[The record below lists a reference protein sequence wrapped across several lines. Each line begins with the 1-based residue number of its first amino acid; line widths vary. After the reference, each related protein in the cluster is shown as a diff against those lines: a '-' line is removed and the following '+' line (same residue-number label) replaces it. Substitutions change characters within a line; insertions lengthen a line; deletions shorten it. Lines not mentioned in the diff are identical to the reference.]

1 MVSSHP
7 LPPENLNVWILA
19 GQSNMEG
26 CGSLV
31 NSLPPDDRVWCYY
44 SGGYWDIAKD
54 PLHVLHH
61 SIAPVDL
68 QLRRR
73 DFPEDMTDDEVRAYY
88 DEVCKGM
95 GGGLGVSFG
104 KMMADKTGR
113 PVGLVAAAHGGTS
126 LEEWSE
132 SRKDEGMHSL
142 YGAML
147 ERVKR
152 AGGTLCGILWYQGES
167 DCEQL
172 GIAET
177 YLERF
182 NRWIEAARNDL
193 GKPELPVVAVQIG
206 CTTMLSLDSEQEK
219 AWDTVRQ
226 ALYNLPDTV
235 PHTAVTSAIDLGLED
250 NVHIDTHGLNILGR
264 RMARLALGLT
274 GTTGHTANPRVE
286 SVESFEDSTPYALVR
301 IVCSGVTGGWNPE
314 RRIAGFNVYDAQGQP
329 IPDNRV
335 YAAFRD
341 PDNPSAIIVKL
352 NRNPENGEYI
362 GYGRGLNPYCNAIDD
377 AEMPLCAFLRPIT
390 FPGN

>member
-1 MVSSHP
+1 MASSHNI
-7 LPPENLNVWILA
+7 PPENLDVWILA

-31 NSLPPDDRVWCYY
+31 NTLPPDERVWCYY

-61 SIAPVDL
+61 SAAPVDL

-73 DFPEDMTDDEVRAYY
+73 DFPDDMTDDAVRAYY
-88 DEVCKGM
+88 DEVTAGM

-104 KMMADKTGR
+104 KVMTDATGS

-132 SRKDEGMHSL
+132 TRKNEGMHSL

-147 ERVKR
+147 ERVKL
-152 AGGTLCGILWYQGES
+152 AGGTVRGILWYQGES
-167 DCEQL
+167 DCEQI

-182 NRWIEAARNDL
+182 TRWITAARTDL
-193 GKPELPVVAVQIG
+193 GKPDLPVVAVQLG
-206 CTTMLSLDSEQEK
+206 CTTMPEPGSEQEK
-219 AWDTVRQ
+219 AWDIVRQ
-226 ALYNLPDTV
+226 ALYDLPDTV
-235 PHTAVTSAIDLGLED
+235 PYTAVTSAIDLGLED
-250 NVHIDTHGLNILGR
+250 NIHIDTVGLNMLGS

-274 GTTGHTANPRVE
+274 GETGHTANPRVE
-286 SVESFEDSTPYALVR
+286 SVESFENSTPYVFVR
-301 IVCSGVTGGWNPE
+301 IDCSGVTGGWHPE
-314 RRIAGFNVYDAQGQP
+314 RRIAGFDVYDAQGQP
-329 IPDNRV
+329 VPDNRV

-341 PDNPSAIIVKL
+341 PDNPSAIILKL
-352 NRNPENGEYI
+352 NRKPESGEQI
-362 GYGRGLNPYCNAIDD
+362 GCGRGLNPYCNAVDD
-377 AEMPLCAFLRPIT
+377 AGMPLCAFLRPVT
-390 FPGN
+390 FAGK